1 MTPFLVAQTA
11 SGHQSFYQP
20 KERNAAYQYDTA
32 MKRRNGFKVLDDVFH
47 DPNIL
52 ILSY

>member
-1 MTPFLVAQTA
+1 MTPFFVVQTA

-20 KERNAAYQYDTA
+20 KEHNAAHQYDTA

-47 DPNIL
+47 NPNIL